1 MPRSST
7 SLVLV
12 VVALLAAPLAVA
24 ATDSGAS
31 TPAIRA
37 LMLRGQALN
46 EKYRLGQYAGP
57 SKQEIRA
64 YTLRGQAL
72 NRMYHVGQQTGPTK
86 QEIRAYT
93 LRGQALN
100 QQYHLGQYADTTGS
114 SFPSNT
120 VAFSAAAA
128 F

>member
-12 VVALLAAPLAVA
+12 VVALLTAPLAVA
-24 ATDSGAS
+24 ATDSGTS

-46 EKYRLGQYAGP
+46 GKYHL
-57 SKQEIRA
+57 
-64 YTLRGQAL
+64 
-72 NRMYHVGQQTGPTK
+72 GQQTGPTK

-100 QQYHLGQYADTTGS
+100 QQYHLGQYAGTTGS

-128 F
+128 FGLILLAFAGTLGVRRRHAMIPA